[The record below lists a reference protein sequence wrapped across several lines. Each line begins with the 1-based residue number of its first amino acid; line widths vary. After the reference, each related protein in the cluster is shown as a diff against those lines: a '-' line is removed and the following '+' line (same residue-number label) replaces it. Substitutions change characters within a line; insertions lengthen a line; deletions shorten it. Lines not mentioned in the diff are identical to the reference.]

1 VIPLLEI
8 APDASWKDCD
18 SLEEARS
25 YIERTSGPSGPTIRF
40 REGQQVIG
48 YDPDQPS
55 EEEQGQESKAEQ
67 QGGVQDLPEGVQTLP
82 EEIVIS
88 LESPF
93 VSLCPKFCSWWAAT
107 SAVQAAQEVEHI
119 VDPVWEQALSIE

>member
-1 VIPLLEI
+1 LEI
-8 APDASWKDCD
+8 ATDASWKDCD

-48 YDPDQPS
+48 YEPDQPS
-55 EEEQGQESKAEQ
+55 EEEQGQESKAEP
-67 QGGVQDLPEGVQTLP
+67 QGGVQNLP
-82 EEIVIS
+82 EEIVVS

-93 VSLCPKFCSWWAAT
+93 CSLCPKFCSWWAAT
-107 SAVQAAQEVEHI
+107 SAVRAAQEVEHI
-119 VDPVWEQALSIE
+119 IDPVWEQALSIE